1 VTPLARTFTRPVAA
15 VASIAVLALV
25 LAAVLAPALAP
36 YAYDHQDTAAT
47 LQGPS
52 AAHWLGTDRLGRDLY
67 SRLLYGARVSIAI
80 GLATAFAATLIGT
93 LYGALSGYLG
103 GRWDN
108 LMMRGV
114 DVVYPLPDLLLI
126 ILITILVGRG
136 VFGIFLA
143 LTLVGWVTA
152 ARIMRGEVLRLRTY
166 PFVEAAYATGAGH
179 GRVLFRHIL
188 PNTLGVLIVTGTF
201 RIPASI
207 LAESTLSFVGLGIA
221 PPAAS
226 WGTLANEGWAAM
238 KFYPHLILF
247 PSLVIFI
254 TTLAF
259 NFVGDALRD
268 ALDPDHRV

>member
-1 VTPLARTFTRPVAA
+1 MTSFVRGRRRPVTAA
-15 VASIAVLALV
+15 AAIAVVLLV
-25 LAAVLAPALAP
+25 LAALGAPWLAP
-36 YAYDHQDTAAT
+36 YAYDHQDTTAT

-67 SRLLYGARVSIAI
+67 SRLLYGARVSITI

-93 LYGALSGYLG
+93 LYGAVSGYLG

-108 LMMRGV
+108 LLMRAV

-166 PFVEAAYATGAGH
+166 PFVEAAYAAGAGH
-179 GRVLFRHIL
+179 ARVLFRHIL
-188 PNTLGVLIVTGTF
+188 PNSLGVLIVTGTF

-207 LAESTLSFVGLGIA
+207 LAESTLSFVGLGVA

-247 PSLVIFI
+247 PSLVIFV

-259 NFVGDALRD
+259 NFLGDALRD